1 MNQQLPRGIRNNN
14 PGNIRHGANWLGLN
28 PNVRNIDSAFC
39 VFTAPVYGIR
49 ALAKVL
55 INYKR
60 IHGLNTVRQIVSR
73 YAPPNENQ
81 TTAYIQSVAKQ
92 LGVYPDTVID
102 IEERGVLT
110 VFIKAVIRMENGI
123 QPYSDEIIQQGIDL
137 LTRPNRA
144 FFMKGINML
153 RLIELLKLNQPSTWR
168 GLISLL
174 SGLGVAI
181 SPELIEHIV
190 ALAVSAFGIV
200 EIVRSEKT
208 GK

>member
-14 PGNIRHGANWLGLN
+14 PGNIRHGANWLGLK
-28 PNVRNIDSAFC
+28 PNGRNMDSAFC

-60 IHGLNTVRQIVSR
+60 IHGLNTVRQIVNR

-123 QPYSDEIIQQGIDL
+123 QPYSDETIQQGI
-137 LTRPNRA
+137 
-144 FFMKGINML
+144 
-153 RLIELLKLNQPSTWR
+153 EL
-168 GLISLL
+168 
-174 SGLGVAI
+174 AC
-181 SPELIEHIV
+181 
-190 ALAVSAFGIV
+190 
-200 EIVRSEKT
+200 
-208 GK
+208 

>member
-28 PNVRNIDSAFC
+28 TNGQDIDSSFC

-123 QPYSDEIIQQGIDL
+123 QPYSDELIQQGI
-137 LTRPNRA
+137 
-144 FFMKGINML
+144 
-153 RLIELLKLNQPSTWR
+153 ELCQN
-168 GLISLL
+168 
-174 SGLGVAI
+174 
-181 SPELIEHIV
+181 
-190 ALAVSAFGIV
+190 
-200 EIVRSEKT
+200 
-208 GK
+208 